1 MTRGRVTI
9 SIFAL
14 LLILTGLAGG
24 LFYHQIS
31 RPGPLSTPQRILV
44 ERGKGLGAIA
54 HMLEQRGLLRD
65 RLSFRLT
72 ARLLKADRDV
82 RAGEFEIKPHASVL
96 EILDELRFGDAVLRR
111 VTIPEGLSSAQ
122 IVALLSEAEGLVGEI
137 DRIPAEGTLLPETYY
152 FSYGDERQTIL
163 KRMERA
169 QLDLL
174 ALLWPDRA
182 PDLPFSTEL
191 EAITLASIIEKETAN
206 HAEKPLVASVFVNRL
221 RRNMRLQSD
230 PTVIYG
236 VTGGE
241 PLGRP
246 ILRSEL
252 DRETPFNTYRI
263 KGLPPHPIANP
274 GAASIA
280 AALHPADS
288 DYLYFVADGKGGHAF
303 ATRLFEHN
311 ANVARWRRLLKDRA
325 TSSETVS
332 K

>member
-191 EAITLASIIEKETAN
+191 EAITLAPSSKR
-206 HAEKPLVASVFVNRL
+206 KPPTMRKNRWWPVCL
-221 RRNMRLQSD
+221 
-230 PTVIYG
+230 
-236 VTGGE
+236 
-241 PLGRP
+241 
-246 ILRSEL
+246 
-252 DRETPFNTYRI
+252 
-263 KGLPPHPIANP
+263 
-274 GAASIA
+274 SIA
-280 AALHPADS
+280 CDAICGCNLT
-288 DYLYFVADGKGGHAF
+288 L
-303 ATRLFEHN
+303 R
-311 ANVARWRRLLKDRA
+311 
-325 TSSETVS
+325 
-332 K
+332 